1 MEALKIVGSRGY
13 GKDVQFVRR
22 NGSDFLT
29 SRFAAPY
36 SREVGQKTQED
47 VRKRVSR
54 WVVDKGIASADE
66 VYSTLERHAEIITPD
81 RLNMARDNLHHYW
94 GLVVAYGLGKT
105 HEVGFD
111 RERSNF
117 ARGLENIGT
126 YVFNQLAW
134 TCVGL
139 DLERKKRGGRLGI
152 KERENIEFAVSQ
164 ENSPFYRAFHTT
176 WLGATGEQV
185 VYPWAKEVLQREREV
200 AKIEK
205 ELEEK
210 EDKQRRIVLPEEHQM
225 IVPAQQVLFVV
236 ASDSKSTA

>member
-1 MEALKIVGSRGY
+1 MDKMDALTIVGSRGY
-13 GKDVQFVRR
+13 GKDIQFSRK
-22 NGSDFLT
+22 GSNVGT

-36 SREVGQKTQED
+36 SKEVGQITQEE

-66 VYSTLERHAEIITPD
+66 VYGILEKHAEIITPG

-105 HEVGFD
+105 HESGFD
-111 RERSNF
+111 RERSKF
-117 ARGLENIGT
+117 AEGKEKIGM

-139 DLERKKRGGRLGI
+139 DLERKKRGGRLGV
-152 KERENIEFAVSQ
+152 KQREDIELAVSQ
-164 ENSPFYRAFHTT
+164 ENSPFYRAFHTA

-185 VYPWAKEVLQREREV
+185 VYPWAKEVIMREREI
-200 AKIEK
+200 AKKER
-205 ELEEK
+205 ELEEREK
-210 EDKQRRIVLPEEHQM
+210 ADRQIIAPEEPP
-225 IVPAQQVLFVV
+225 V
-236 ASDSKSTA
+236 